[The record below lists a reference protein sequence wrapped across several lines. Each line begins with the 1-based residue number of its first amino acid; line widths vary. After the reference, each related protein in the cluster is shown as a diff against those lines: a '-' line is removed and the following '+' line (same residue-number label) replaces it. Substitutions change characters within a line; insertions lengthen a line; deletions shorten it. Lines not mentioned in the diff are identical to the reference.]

1 MLANFRVSILREE
14 ANQIYATLRES
25 LSPSEIMDRKQE
37 ANPGHLSVILNVAG
51 MNCAACATRVERE
64 LQQLEGVE
72 TAAVNFGTEQA
83 SVEYDGNQVGV
94 PDLRR
99 AVVNAGYEVADEDEE
114 LQDRK
119 QAAIKSQGRTL
130 AAVSGFF
137 LPLFILEM
145 GSMAGLPL
153 PRFLSF
159 EHYPRQVGT
168 IHLFLVLPV
177 MWIGRRIYFDGVRA
191 LLRGGPNMF
200 SLITIG
206 TAAAFVFSL
215 YGLLSMTFGEA
226 ATFQTYFPAVST
238 ILTLVFLGRYLEA
251 LSRNRAGDAMR
262 SLMDL
267 QPRTATLLSGGQ
279 ERTIPA
285 GDIKVGDHLRVR
297 PGENIPVDGEVADGH
312 SAVDESMVTGES
324 MPVTKDEG
332 DTVVGGSI
340 NGRGM
345 LVVRAQRVGKD
356 TVLAQMARMVEEAQ
370 RGKAPIAHLA
380 DVVSSYFVP
389 AVLAIAL
396 LAGGAWLLFGPGLA
410 FALKIFVAVLIIACP
425 CALGLATP
433 VAIMVGTGQGAR
445 MGILV
450 KSAQALE
457 AARQLDT
464 IVLDKTGT
472 ITEGRPKVVDLVS
485 FDGYTE
491 EQVLCYA
498 GSLELGSEHPVA
510 AALVECARD
519 RGGEM
524 LPVKGFEATPGQG
537 ARGRINGIETAVGN
551 EVMMQGITTSAAQRQ
566 EAGEMASAGKTAVWV
581 AMDGRIVGLIG
592 VADALRES
600 SAEDIGNL
608 KKLGLEIVMLTGDNR
623 NSAAAIASQV
633 GIERIEAEVLPA
645 DKAGVI
651 RSLQSR
657 GRRVGMVGDGI
668 NDAPALA
675 EADVGFAVAAGTDV
689 AIESADMVLMRNRL
703 SYVSRALML
712 SRAVVRTIRQ
722 NLFWAFLYNAA
733 GIPVAAGL
741 LYALGVPVLLSP
753 MLASVAMAFSSVSVI
768 GNALRLKRIGPD

>member
-1 MLANFRVSILREE
+1 M
-14 ANQIYATLRES
+14 
-25 LSPSEIMDRKQE
+25 EIMERKQE
-37 ANPGHLSVILNVAG
+37 ANPGNLSVTLKVAG

-64 LQQLEGVE
+64 LQRLEGVE
-72 TAAVNFGTEQA
+72 IAAVNLGTEQA
-83 SVEYDGNQVGV
+83 SVEYDGSQVEV

-99 AVVNAGYEVADEDEE
+99 AVVSAGYEVVDEE
-114 LQDRK
+114 EELEDRK
-119 QAAIKSQGRTL
+119 QSAIKSQRKTL
-130 AAVSGFF
+130 AAACVFF

-153 PRFLSF
+153 PQFLSF
-159 EHYPRQVGT
+159 DHHPRQIGAL
-168 IHLFLVLPV
+168 HLFLVLPV
-177 MWIGRRIYFDGVRA
+177 MWIGRRIYTDGVRA

-215 YGLLSMTFGEA
+215 YGLLSITFGEA
-226 ATFQTYFPAVST
+226 TTFQTYFPAVST
-238 ILTLVFLGRYLEA
+238 ILTLMFLGRYLEA
-251 LSRNRAGDAMR
+251 LSRNRAGEAMR

-267 QPRTATLLSGGQ
+267 QPRTATLLSGGR
-279 ERTIPA
+279 ERTIAA
-285 GDIKVGDHLRVR
+285 GDIEIGDLLRVR

-312 SAVDESMVTGES
+312 SAVDESMITGES
-324 MPVTKDEG
+324 MPVTKDVGE
-332 DTVVGGSI
+332 TVVGGSI

-345 LVVRAQRVGKD
+345 LVVRARRVGKD

-370 RGKAPIAHLA
+370 RGKAPIARLA
-380 DVVSSYFVP
+380 DIVSRYFVP

-396 LAGGAWLLFGPGLA
+396 AAGGAWLLFGPGLA

-464 IVLDKTGT
+464 MVLDKTGT
-472 ITEGRPKVVDLVS
+472 ITEGRPKVVDLVA

-491 EQVLCYA
+491 GQILSYA

-510 AALVECARD
+510 TALVECARD

-537 ARGRINGIETAVGN
+537 ARGRINGIEIAVGN
-551 EVMMQGITTSAAQRQ
+551 EGMMQGISPSPAQRE
-566 EAGEMASAGKTAVWV
+566 EAEEIASAGRTAVWV
-581 AMDGRIVGLIG
+581 AMDGRITGLIG

-600 SAEDIGNL
+600 SATDIGHL
-608 KKLGLEIVMLTGDNR
+608 KRLGLELVMLTGDHR
-623 NSAAAIASQV
+623 NTAEAIASQV
-633 GIERIEAEVLPA
+633 GIERVEAEVLPA

-675 EADVGFAVAAGTDV
+675 QADVGFAVAAGTDV
-689 AIESADMVLMRNRL
+689 AIESADMVLMKNRL
-703 SYVSRALML
+703 SYVGRALML

-733 GIPVAAGL
+733 GVPVAAGL
-741 LYALGVPVLLSP
+741 LYALGMPVLLSP

-768 GNALRLKRIGPD
+768 GNALRLKRIDPD